1 MSVRLSF
8 AIAAVLGWQT
18 AAQAQDPAQFYRGK
32 SISLLIAYTGGGNY
46 DLHARVLAHHI
57 SKHIP
62 GNPSVVP
69 QNFVGAAGLRLANF
83 LYNVAPKD
91 GTTIGILA
99 RGSSTEPL
107 LGNTAAQFDPRRYT
121 WIGSVADEVSVC
133 VSWHTSKV
141 KTFEDMLTAP
151 FVVGGQGPSS
161 DANLFASLLRS
172 VFGAKTRI
180 VSGYPGTNEISL
192 AMERGE
198 VEGRCGW
205 AWGSVK
211 VSRADWLA
219 TKKIN
224 VILQIALQRAPDL
237 PGVPLI
243 MDLARN
249 EPQRRMLQLMF
260 SRQQMAWPFA
270 APPDL
275 PAERTAVLRAAFDAT
290 MKDPDYLAEAGRRGL
305 EVNPMPGAAMQA
317 LVQDIYD
324 SPADVIAAT
333 KAAIAE
339 GMK

>member
-1 MSVRLSF
+1 MRICL
-8 AIAAVLGWQT
+8 AIATAAALGWCMP
-18 AAQAQDPAQFYRGK
+18 AKAQDPADFYRGK
-32 SISLLIAYTGGGNY
+32 TIQLLIAYTSGGNY
-46 DLHARVLAHHI
+46 DLHARVLARHI
-57 SKHIP
+57 SKYIP
-62 GNPSVVP
+62 GSPTVVP
-69 QNFVGAAGLRLANF
+69 QNFVGAAGLRLANH

-91 GTTIGILA
+91 GTIIGILA

-133 VSWHTSKV
+133 VSWHSSKV
-141 KTFEDMLTAP
+141 KSFQDMLTTP
-151 FVVGGQGPSS
+151 FIVGGQGPSS
-161 DANLFASLLRS
+161 DANLFASLLHS
-172 VFGAKTRI
+172 VFGAKTQI

-211 VSRADWLA
+211 VSRGNWLA
-219 TKKIN
+219 AKKIN

-237 PGVPLI
+237 PDTPLI

-249 EPQRRMLQLMF
+249 ESERKMLQLMF

-275 PAERTAVLRAAFDAT
+275 PADRVATLRTAFVAT
-290 MKDPDYLAEAGRRGL
+290 MKDPDYLAEAKQRGL
-305 EVNPMPGAAMQA
+305 EVNPMSGEAMEA
-317 LVQDIYD
+317 LVRQIYD
-324 SPADVIAAT
+324 SPAEVVAAT
-333 KAAIAE
+333 KAAIAV
-339 GMK
+339 GSK